1 MVKTNSFLPGTFFLF
16 PTAGIPG
23 GITPCLELCL
33 NPCGNGSVLRCG
45 VSGVSSELSHR
56 LSRSAEKIS
65 RKSSFNNEFHP
76 GVSSRDLLEVIR
88 DPFTQV
94 GKLTST
100 VDKKDHDLNYLDNG
114 VIFPICCTKT
124 NGVAARFFAKTFLNS
139 SGCQCWNMW
148 SQEM

>member
-56 LSRSAEKIS
+56 LSRSAEKNIKEIKFQQWVS
-65 RKSSFNNEFHP
+65 PRCFKPWPFRGDPWPIYP
-76 GVSSRDLLEVIR
+76 GKV
-88 DPFTQV
+88 
-94 GKLTST
+94 TSN
-100 VDKKDHDLNYLDNG
+100 VDKKDHDLNHLDNG

-124 NGVAARFFAKTFLNS
+124 NGVAARFFGKTFLNC